1 MQVIVDSTREPEVQT
16 NLAAKSVEGTLKV
29 SKFYTSDLGLSIETE
44 DGRFVM
50 AEELPSAPDER
61 GRNSTIKN
69 NEWDNRVAC
78 NLCVI

>member
-1 MQVIVDSTREPEVQT
+1 M
-16 NLAAKSVEGTLKV
+16 

-69 NEWDNRVAC
+69 NEWDNRVAR
-78 NLCVI
+78 NLCAI